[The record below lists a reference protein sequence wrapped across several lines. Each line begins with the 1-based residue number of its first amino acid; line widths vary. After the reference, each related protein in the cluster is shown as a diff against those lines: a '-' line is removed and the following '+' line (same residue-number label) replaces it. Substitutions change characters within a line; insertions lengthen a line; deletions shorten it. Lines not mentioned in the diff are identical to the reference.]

1 MQMQKMFVPANAM
14 QKCEGVAIHKDED
27 ITAFVETYFK
37 KGRQFVHT
45 MGRHLTPC
53 YLFEPSVITARAVTF
68 KRAFQNHLPDTGFYF
83 AMKSN
88 NFPDVS
94 RTVLQSGFGLDV
106 SSGEELAL
114 ALELGATDIVFSGP
128 GKTEAELDLAVAH
141 SRQVVVLMDSLTE
154 LKRMEDRATRQNITM
169 RTGVRLNT
177 EPRGLWKKFGILLE
191 DLDEFIQ
198 ATKTCPHIRFQGLQF
213 HSSWNIG
220 PEKQVAF
227 IEKLGQTLEDLSMSD
242 RQMIRFIDIGGGY
255 WPEQGEWV
263 LVPPDT
269 ENRINGGTKVMDTNP
284 STPID
289 HFAHEISQALY
300 QHIHNQ
306 LACRICFEPGRWIC
320 NEAMHI
326 IIKVMDKKYDHLVI
340 TDAGTSAVGWE
351 RFETDYF
358 PVLNLT
364 RPAMT
369 EKECLILGS
378 LCTPHDVWGYRYWGK
393 DIQEGDLLMIPTQG
407 AYTYSLRQEFI
418 KAILPVL
425 SFP

>member
-1 MQMQKMFVPANAM
+1 MQMQKMFLSTNAM
-14 QKCEGVAIHKDED
+14 QKVEGMAAFMNED
-27 ITAFVETYFK
+27 ITAFVETYFN
-37 KGRQFVHT
+37 KGRHFIHT
-45 MGRHLTPC
+45 MGRHLTPY
-53 YLFEPSVITARAVTF
+53 YLFEPAVITARAEKF
-68 KRAFQNHLPDTGFYF
+68 KRAFHNHLPDTGFYY

-94 RTVLQSGFGLDV
+94 QTVLKSGFGLDV
-106 SSGEELAL
+106 SSGKELDLAL
-114 ALELGATDIVFSGP
+114 ALGATDIVFSGP
-128 GKTEAELDLAVAH
+128 GKTEAELDLAVAN
-141 SRQVVVLMDSLTE
+141 SSQVVILMDSLTE
-154 LKRMEDRATRQNITM
+154 LNRLEDRAVRGNTKV
-169 RTGVRLNT
+169 RTGVRLTT
-177 EPRGLWKKFGILLE
+177 EPTGLWKKFGIFPE
-191 DLDEFIQ
+191 DLNGFIQ
-198 ATKTCPHIRFQGLQF
+198 AAKACPHICFHGLQF
-213 HSSWNIG
+213 HSSWNMG
-220 PEKQVAF
+220 SEKQVAF
-227 IEKLGQTLEDLSMSD
+227 IEKLGQTLDGLSVLD

-269 ENRINGGTKVMDTNP
+269 EKGINGRGRVMDINS
-284 STPID
+284 STPLD
-289 HFAHEISQALY
+289 RFANEISQALY
-300 QHIHNQ
+300 QHIHNRV
-306 LACRICFEPGRWIC
+306 ACRICFEPGRWIC
-320 NEAMHI
+320 NDAMHI
-326 IIKVMDKKYDHLVI
+326 IIKVIDKKYDNLVI

-358 PVLNLT
+358 PVLNLS

-418 KAILPVL
+418 KAIPLVL